1 MPIIGKLRTQVIRAD
16 YTGAAGDN
24 ATAESF
30 FSPLQKN
37 VLDRQRCETR
47 DEPRMAIVI

>member
-1 MPIIGKLRTQVIRAD
+1 MPIIGKLRTQVSHVD

-47 DEPRMAIVI
+47 DEPRMANVI

>member
-1 MPIIGKLRTQVIRAD
+1 MPIIGKLHPPVN
-16 YTGAAGDN
+16 TGAAGDN